1 MADEHLDIV
10 TQIDVDMAAADVRDR
25 THDLLEAATALD
37 KAAKELKAAQDYQKT
52 LKVGEIKFP
61 F

>member
-10 TQIDVDMAAADVRDR
+10 TQIDVDLAAADVRDR
-25 THDLLEAATALD
+25 TYDLLEAATALE
-37 KAAKELKAAQDYQKT
+37 KAAKELRTAQEYAKT
-52 LKVGEIKFP
+52 LKVGDIKFP